1 MSPSLP
7 YVPPSKGLLR
17 SLQADVQALAHE
29 RLAQHLRWYQKH
41 HQLTDEQVAQQMNA
55 CPAVIGI
62 RARTDDAV
70 FAPISEAKIA
80 RFKDGVTRPQ
90 RQTLDQMTA
99 FFAERLGASPFLY
112 WADMD
117 DVLTAF
123 HDARRFRKD
132 RMPKSLI
139 AATKGWINT
148 VLGEPTCA
156 LFLQLSPLTEAPVIL
171 VRGRMTT
178 YTTLLRVDDH
188 PDIFLHGYGTLT
200 ADNLNL
206 YVRDAQGRQIVVY
219 MDVVAGPL
227 EDDPTRTPF
236 LFIKQITLSLPPAF
250 DHAKGHPYRLR
261 SQAKAPDPNARPEKT
276 RPGAPIRPDLAY
288 IDGFHL
294 NEKNTGRPDY
304 DQVLSDEVFAMQ
316 PGKTWTAVLA
326 EKPKQKTKL

>member
-1 MSPSLP
+1 MSPPLP

-17 SLQADVQALAHE
+17 TLQAEVQALAHE
-29 RLAQHLRWYQKH
+29 RLAQHLRWVQKH
-41 HQLTDEQVAQQMNA
+41 HALSDEQVAFQMNDCA
-55 CPAVIGI
+55 RVVGI

-70 FAPISEAKIA
+70 HAPISEAKIA
-80 RFKDGVTRPQ
+80 RFKDGITRPQ

-99 FFAERLGASPFLY
+99 FFAEKLGAPPFLY

-117 DVLTAF
+117 DVLSGF

-156 LFLQLSPLTEAPVIL
+156 LYLQLSPLAAAPVIL
-171 VRGRMTT
+171 VRGRLNS
-178 YTTLLRVDDH
+178 YTTLLRMDDH
-188 PDIFLHGYGTLT
+188 PDVLLHGYGTLT

-227 EDDPTRTPF
+227 EEDPERTPF

-250 DHAKGHPYRLR
+250 DHAKSHPYRLR
-261 SQAKAPDPNARPEKT
+261 SSATPPDPNAPPEKT
-276 RPGAPIRPDLAY
+276 RPGAPVRPDLAH
-288 IDGFHL
+288 IEGFHL
-294 NEKNTGRPDY
+294 TEKNTGRADF
-304 DQVLSDEVFAMQ
+304 DQALSDEVFAMA
-316 PGKTWTAVLA
+316 PGQTWTDVL
-326 EKPKQKTKL
+326 KRKSKS